1 MNSKQSFSIILIVAF
16 IIVVIYSCKDI
27 GTELLPLSGLSASS
41 TNVSVVKGASKQIT
55 VSGGKSP
62 YSIKRQ
68 PDSAKVT
75 ISLASSILTISGI
88 DTGSTNTI
96 VADSKIPIADSL
108 EIIISILGTLP
119 LVSFSN
125 QIQPIFNN
133 NNQCTGCHGGSGG
146 LTITA
151 GASYNNLVN
160 VNAQSSCTSLRRV
173 LPNDADNSV
182 LYKKVSGTTCGSRM
196 PTNGALSTS
205 DITLIRDWINQ
216 GAHNN

>member
-1 MNSKQSFSIILIVAF
+1 MNSKQSFSIILIVAI

-27 GTELLPLSGLSASS
+27 GTELPPLSGLSVSS
-41 TNVSVVKGASKQIT
+41 TNVSIVKGASKQIT
-55 VSGGKSP
+55 LSGGKSP

-68 PDSAKVT
+68 PNVAKATV
-75 ISLASSILTISGI
+75 SLISSILTISGI

-96 VADSKIPIADSL
+96 VADSNIPIADSL

-125 QIQPIFNN
+125 QIQPIFNS
-133 NNQCTGCHGGSGG
+133 QCTGCHGGNGG

-160 VNAQSSCTSLRRV
+160 VNAQSSCSSLKRV
-173 LPNDADNSV
+173 LPNDAANSV
-182 LYKKVSGTTCGSRM
+182 LYKKVSGTTCGSQM
-196 PTNGALSTS
+196 PQGGSLSTS
-205 DITLIRDWINQ
+205 DIILIRDWINQ
-216 GAHNN
+216 GASNN

>member
-1 MNSKQSFSIILIVAF
+1 MNSKQSFSIIIIVAF

-27 GTELLPLSGLSASS
+27 GTELHPLSGLSASS
-41 TNVSVVKGASKQIT
+41 TNVFVVKGASEQIT
-55 VSGGKSP
+55 LSGGISP

-75 ISLASSILTISGI
+75 VSLASSILTISGI

-96 VADSKIPIADSL
+96 VADSNIPIADSL
-108 EIIISILGTLP
+108 EIIISILETVP

-125 QIQPIFNN
+125 QIQPIFNS
-133 NNQCTGCHGGSGG
+133 QCTGCHGGTGG

-160 VNAQSSCTSLRRV
+160 VNAQSSCPSLKRV
-173 LPNDADNSV
+173 LPNDASNSV
-182 LYKKVSGTTCGSRM
+182 LYRKVSGTTCGQQM
-196 PTNGALSTS
+196 PQGGALSAT
-205 DITLIRDWINQ
+205 DITLIRNWINQ
-216 GAHNN
+216 GANNN

>member
-1 MNSKQSFSIILIVAF
+1 MNSKQSFSIILIVAI

-27 GTELLPLSGLSASS
+27 GTELPPLSGLSVSS
-41 TNVSVVKGASKQIT
+41 TNVSIVKGASKQIT
-55 VSGGKSP
+55 LSGGKSP

-68 PDSAKVT
+68 PNVAKATV
-75 ISLASSILTISGI
+75 SLISSILTISGI

-96 VADSKIPIADSL
+96 VADSNIPIADSL

-125 QIQPIFNN
+125 QIQPIFNS
-133 NNQCTGCHGGSGG
+133 QCTGCHGGNGG

-160 VNAQSSCTSLRRV
+160 VNAQSSCPSLKRV
-173 LPNDADNSV
+173 LPNDAANSV
-182 LYKKVSGTTCGSRM
+182 LYKKVSGTTCGSQM
-196 PTNGALSTS
+196 PQGGSLSTS

-216 GAHNN
+216 GASNN

>member
-1 MNSKQSFSIILIVAF
+1 MNSKKSFSIILIVAI

-27 GTELLPLSGLSASS
+27 GTELPLLSGLSASS
-41 TNVSVVKGASKQIT
+41 TNVSVAKGASKQIT
-55 VSGGKSP
+55 LSGGKSP

-68 PDSAKVT
+68 PNVAKATV
-75 ISLASSILTISGI
+75 SLASSTLTISGI

-125 QIQPIFNN
+125 QIQPIFNS
-133 NNQCTGCHGGSGG
+133 QCAGCHGGGLGG

-151 GASYNNLVN
+151 GNSYNNLVN
-160 VNAQSSCTSLRRV
+160 VNAQLNCTSLKRV
-173 LPNDADNSV
+173 LPFDAANSA
-182 LYKKVSGTTCGSRM
+182 LYRRVSGTTTCGEQM
-196 PTNGALSTS
+196 PQGGALSAS

-216 GAHNN
+216 GANNN

>member
-1 MNSKQSFSIILIVAF
+1 MNSKQSFSIILIVAI
-16 IIVVIYSCKDI
+16 IIVVLYSCKDI
-27 GTELLPLSGLSASS
+27 GTGLPPLSGLSASS
-41 TNVSVVKGASKQIT
+41 TNVSIVKGTSKQIT
-55 VSGGKSP
+55 VSGGISP

-68 PDSAKVT
+68 PDAAKATV
-75 ISLASSILTISGI
+75 SLASSILTISGI

-125 QIQPIFNN
+125 QIQPIFNS
-133 NNQCTGCHGGSGG
+133 QCTGCHGGTGG

-151 GASYNNLVN
+151 GVSYNNLVN
-160 VNAQSSCTSLRRV
+160 VFAQSSCTSLKRV

-182 LYKKVSGTTCGSRM
+182 LYKKVSGTTCGNQM
-196 PTNGALSTS
+196 PQGGALSTS
-205 DITLIRDWINQ
+205 DIALIRDWINQ
-216 GAHNN
+216 GAKNN

>member
-1 MNSKQSFSIILIVAF
+1 MNSKQSFSIILIVAI

-27 GTELLPLSGLSASS
+27 GTELPPLSGLSVSS
-41 TNVSVVKGASKQIT
+41 TNVSIVKGASKQIT
-55 VSGGKSP
+55 LSGGKSP

-68 PDSAKVT
+68 PNVAKATV
-75 ISLASSILTISGI
+75 SLISSILTISGI

-96 VADSKIPIADSL
+96 VADSNIPIADSL

-125 QIQPIFNN
+125 QIQPIFNS
-133 NNQCTGCHGGSGG
+133 QCTGCHGGNGG

-160 VNAQSSCTSLRRV
+160 VNAQSSCSSLKRV
-173 LPNDADNSV
+173 LPNDAANSV
-182 LYKKVSGTTCGSRM
+182 LYKKVSGTTCGSQM
-196 PTNGALSTS
+196 PQGGSLSTS
-205 DITLIRDWINQ
+205 DIILIRDWINQ
-216 GAHNN
+216 GASNK

>member
-1 MNSKQSFSIILIVAF
+1 MNSKQSFSIILIVAI
-16 IIVVIYSCKDI
+16 IIVFIYSCKDI
-27 GTELLPLSGLSASS
+27 GTELPPLSGLSASS

-55 VSGGKSP
+55 LSGGKSP

-68 PDSAKVT
+68 PHVAKATV
-75 ISLASSILTISGI
+75 SLASSILTISGI

-108 EIIISILGTLP
+108 EIMISILGTLP

-125 QIQPIFNN
+125 QIQPIFNS
-133 NNQCTGCHGGSGG
+133 QCTGCHGGTGG

-160 VNAQSSCTSLRRV
+160 VNAQSSCPSLKRV
-173 LPNDADNSV
+173 LPNDASNSV
-182 LYKKVSGTTCGSRM
+182 LYRKVSGTTCGQQM
-196 PTNGALSTS
+196 PQGGALSAT
-205 DITLIRDWINQ
+205 DITLIRNWINQ
-216 GAHNN
+216 GANNN

>member
-1 MNSKQSFSIILIVAF
+1 MNSKQSFFIILIVAV

-27 GTELLPLSGLSASS
+27 GTGLPPLSGLSASI
-41 TNVSVVKGASKQIT
+41 TNVSIVKGASQQIT
-55 VSGGKSP
+55 LSGGKSP

-68 PDSAKVT
+68 PQVAKATV
-75 ISLASSILTISGI
+75 SLVSSILTISGI

-133 NNQCTGCHGGSGG
+133 QCGTACHGTNGG
-146 LTITA
+146 LSLA
-151 GASYNNLVN
+151 VGSSYNNLVN
-160 VNAQSSCTSLRRV
+160 LNAQSSCPSLKRV
-173 LPNDADNSV
+173 LPSDANNSV

-196 PTNGALSTS
+196 PQGGSLSAS
-205 DITLIRDWINQ
+205 DIALIRDWINQ
-216 GAHNN
+216 GANNN

>member
-1 MNSKQSFSIILIVAF
+1 MNSKQSFSIILIVAI

-27 GTELLPLSGLSASS
+27 GTELPPLSGLSVSS
-41 TNVSVVKGASKQIT
+41 TNVSIVKGASKQIT
-55 VSGGKSP
+55 LSGGKSP

-68 PDSAKVT
+68 PNVAKATV
-75 ISLASSILTISGI
+75 SLISSILTISGI

-96 VADSKIPIADSL
+96 VADSNIPIADSL

-125 QIQPIFNN
+125 QIQPIFNS
-133 NNQCTGCHGGSGG
+133 QCTGCHGGNGG

-160 VNAQSSCTSLRRV
+160 VNAQSSCPSLKRV
-173 LPNDADNSV
+173 LPNDAANSV
-182 LYKKVSGTTCGSRM
+182 LYKKVSGTTCGSQM
-196 PTNGALSTS
+196 PQGGSLSTS
-205 DITLIRDWINQ
+205 DIALIRDWINQ
-216 GAHNN
+216 GASNN

>member
-1 MNSKQSFSIILIVAF
+1 MNSKQGFSIILFVAI
-16 IIVVIYSCKDI
+16 IIVVLYSCKDI
-27 GTELLPLSGLSASS
+27 GTELPPQTGLSATS

-55 VSGGKSP
+55 ISGGKLP

-68 PDSAKVT
+68 PNVAKATV
-75 ISLASSILTISGI
+75 SVASSILTISGI

-108 EIIISILGTLP
+108 QIIISILGTPP

-133 NNQCTGCHGGSGG
+133 NSQCSGCHGGSGG
-146 LTITA
+146 LTITT

-160 VNAQSSCTSLRRV
+160 VFAQSSCTSLKRV
-173 LPNDADNSV
+173 LPFDADNSV
-182 LYKKVSGTTCGSRM
+182 LYKKVSGNTCGSQM
-196 PTNGALSTS
+196 PLGGALSTS
-205 DITLIRDWINQ
+205 DIALIRDWINQ
-216 GAHNN
+216 GANNN

>member
-1 MNSKQSFSIILIVAF
+1 MNSKQSFSIILIVAI

-41 TNVSVVKGASKQIT
+41 TNVPVVKGASKQIT
-55 VSGGKSP
+55 LSGGKSP

-68 PDSAKVT
+68 PDVAKATV
-75 ISLASSILTISGI
+75 SLASSTLTISGI

-108 EIIISILGTLP
+108 EIMISILGTLP

-125 QIQPIFNN
+125 QIQPIFNS
-133 NNQCTGCHGGSGG
+133 QCTGCHGGSGG

-151 GASYNNLVN
+151 SVSYNNLVN
-160 VNAQSSCTSLRRV
+160 RNAESSCTSLKRV
-173 LPNDADNSV
+173 LPNDAANSV
-182 LYKKVSGTTCGSRM
+182 LYKKVSGTTCGSQM
-196 PTNGALSTS
+196 PQGGSLSAS

-216 GAHNN
+216 GANNN